1 VSSQSPR
8 PVLGILHPG
17 QMGAAVAAQAVR
29 TGAEVLWCPDGR
41 SEPTATRAR
50 EARLRAVTLQELLA
64 ESAVVL
70 SICPPAAAEDVAN
83 LVAEHRFN
91 GVYVEANAIAPGRYH
106 DIQAALRQS
115 GAEVIDGCL
124 IGPPPRP
131 GKAVQLYV
139 AGPGEPVTRVQAFFT
154 GTAVHT
160 HRMETPP
167 GSASALKMSYASYQK
182 ATRALAAV
190 AHALADQ
197 HGVRDH
203 LITEAERSARSPL
216 ADPGYLP
223 NVAARAW
230 RWAPEMHEIA
240 STLDSAGLPPDLAKA
255 ASRVLQQ
262 WATDKDDTDLPLHAV
277 FAHLQTSRGQ
287 PKGD

>member
-1 VSSQSPR
+1 MSSQSTR

-17 QMGAAVAAQAVR
+17 QMGAAVAAQAAQI
-29 TGAEVLWCPDGR
+29 GAEVLWCPDGR
-41 SEPTATRAR
+41 GEPTATRAR
-50 EARLRAVTLQELLA
+50 EAGLRAVTLHKLLA

-70 SICPPAAAEDVAN
+70 SICPPAVAEDVAV

-91 GVYVEANAIAPGRYH
+91 GVYVEANAIAPSRYQ
-106 DIQAALRQS
+106 DIQAALRQT

-131 GKAVQLYV
+131 GKAVHLYL
-139 AGPGEPVTRVQAFFT
+139 AGPGEPLTRVQALFT

-203 LITEAERSARSPL
+203 LITEAERSTRSPL
-216 ADPGYLP
+216 ADPGCLST
-223 NVAARAW
+223 VAARAW
-230 RWAPEMHEIA
+230 RWAPEMREVA
-240 STLDSAGLPPDLAKA
+240 RTLDSAGLPPDLAEA
-255 ASRVLQQ
+255 ASRVLQL
-262 WATDKDDTDLPLHAV
+262 WAADKDDTDLPLHAV
-277 FAHLQTSRGQ
+277 FAHLKTRRGQ
-287 PKGD
+287 PKGG